1 MDADGGVSCL
11 KPEEDLSMKKLSLK
25 KLTLNRETVRHLSAE
40 LLREVQAAG
49 EKKESGCT
57 ASTLSCTQ

>member
-1 MDADGGVSCL
+1 
-11 KPEEDLSMKKLSLK
+11 MKKLSLK

-40 LLREVQAAG
+40 LLKEVQAAG
-49 EKKESGCT
+49 GKKETGCTT

>member
-1 MDADGGVSCL
+1 
-11 KPEEDLSMKKLSLK
+11 MKKLNLK

-49 EKKESGCT
+49 EKKETGCT

>member
-1 MDADGGVSCL
+1 
-11 KPEEDLSMKKLSLK
+11 MKKLSLK

-40 LLREVQAAG
+40 LLKEVQAAG
-49 EKKESGCT
+49 GKKVETGCT